1 MKSRIPCW
9 IFVPILLGLVHSEP
23 TALPA
28 RSPSTA
34 PVMVVDSKG
43 KVVGQEIGVD
53 RFSNADHVLFKS
65 AGVWFNLSANTGGF
79 VNLTDLQLYYQ
90 SSDCSGTGYFP
101 ASFFSTPSAPL
112 SFWQP
117 VYAFIQGKSI
127 EYADYKNVQN
137 LTVQSQAFFRPDGT
151 LLKCD
156 PFTTQQ
162 QFVGAPILTTLL
174 PSFLPPLSLK

>member
-90 SSDCSGTGYFP
+90 SSDCSGSGYFQRP
-101 ASFFSTPSAPL
+101 SFPRHQLRLVFGSRFMPSSKA
-112 SFWQP
+112 
-117 VYAFIQGKSI
+117 KSI

-137 LTVQSQAFFRPDGT
+137 LTMQSQAFSGQME
-151 LLKCD
+151 LY
-156 PFTTQQ
+156 
-162 QFVGAPILTTLL
+162 
-174 PSFLPPLSLK
+174 